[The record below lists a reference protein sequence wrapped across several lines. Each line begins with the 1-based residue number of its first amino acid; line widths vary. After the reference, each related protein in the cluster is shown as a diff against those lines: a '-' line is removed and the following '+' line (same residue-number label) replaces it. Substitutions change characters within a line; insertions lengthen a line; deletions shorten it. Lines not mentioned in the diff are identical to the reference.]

1 LLSPFGSIAQL
12 RFNFGKNGKITFMAN
27 EDEIYKRIGDEIENN
42 NLDKVAWTKAQGDS
56 DGSESRAKSLYIKYR
71 FQKLSSLKKKD
82 EKSASFQYITEK
94 LVQWGE
100 EDEKESDSIYQID
113 TSHRNHKKENDANP
127 FLSRFHISE
136 ENKSKDSTD
145 DTVKE
150 ISADESVPVFS
161 YEKIIADLIKI
172 KIFQK
177 FSIDRME
184 YFLATLILS
193 VLVVLTF
200 MIVIGQRPGPINI
213 IIYFF
218 IYIVLSLIRLA
229 LDVKRLRGI
238 FKKAES
244 RLVII
249 ALIVSFILSNWFYL
263 LRGMSDWRTFQTYTS
278 FMTLFFFTIAIIS
291 LFLLLRKRR
300 FVIKKS

>member
-1 LLSPFGSIAQL
+1 MLSSFGQIAQF
-12 RFNFGKNGKITFMAN
+12 RFNFGKNGKIIFMTD

-42 NLDKVAWTKAQGDS
+42 NLDKVTWTKAQGSS

-82 EKSASFQYITEK
+82 EISSLFQYVTKK
-94 LVQWGE
+94 LVRWE
-100 EDEKESDSIYQID
+100 EDEKGSDSIDQID
-113 TSHRNHKKENDANP
+113 TSRQNHRKENDVNP
-127 FLSRFHISE
+127 FLSRFRISE
-136 ENKSKDSTD
+136 ESKSKNSTD

-150 ISADESVPVFS
+150 ISADESVPVFL
-161 YEKIIADLIKI
+161 YEKIIANLIKI
-172 KIFQK
+172 RIFQK
-177 FSIDRME
+177 FSINRME

-213 IIYFF
+213 VICFF
-218 IYIVLSLIRLA
+218 IYIVLSSMRLV

-238 FKKAES
+238 FKKEGS

-249 ALIVSFILSNWFYL
+249 ALIVSFILSNWFFL
-263 LRGMSDWRTFQTYTS
+263 LREISDWRTFQTYTS
-278 FMTLFFFTIAIIS
+278 FMTLFSFIFVITS

-300 FVIKKS
+300 FAIKKS